1 MIYQELKK
9 FGQGNSIKDLLMSS
23 MGFQLRTTIGE
34 NTKSGSIRFKK
45 ILMQHLIRNQFY
57 RRSKSMMSCMAL
69 LIIKL
74 LLREKE
80 PRQMAK
86 SNRWIIHKWGINKRE
101 ASGVL
106 QVNLEWLQVQELRIQ
121 DKMLKFTM
129 NSLSY
134 KRKVWVLVIQPWGT
148 NLSNKCNRCTRLLK
162 AAREKSQIL
171 KHQFLFWSLLQE
183 T

>member
-9 FGQGNSIKDLLMSS
+9 FGQSNSIKDLLMSS

-80 PRQMAK
+80 HRQMAK
-86 SNRWIIHKWGINKRE
+86 NNR
-101 ASGVL
+101 
-106 QVNLEWLQVQELRIQ
+106 
-121 DKMLKFTM
+121 
-129 NSLSY
+129 
-134 KRKVWVLVIQPWGT
+134 
-148 NLSNKCNRCTRLLK
+148 
-162 AAREKSQIL
+162 
-171 KHQFLFWSLLQE
+171 
-183 T
+183 